1 MLESKKISKL
11 IACFCIVLAV
21 FMSFSCKS
29 KEETSSPVQS
39 SSVESSPVQSSV
51 SEITIYEEDFEGDT
65 AAWGP
70 RGNIKAAVSAET
82 AQKGKQ
88 SFAVS
93 GRTSTW
99 NGPIID
105 MTGTFKSGKTYKI
118 SLYVYFNEGPDA
130 QPFNMSVQRDLSG
143 GASYSNVASM
153 NVPKGKWT
161 KIEAEY
167 SVPGD
172 EPSAPIF
179 LYVETPYKNDDQ
191 ATANDLVPFSIDN
204 IRISTLGAAAAAS
217 IQQDIP
223 SLQSFYPDLPI
234 GAAVRPSFL
243 SSDNI
248 HSGLVRHFGVLVYEN
263 EMKMDAMQPTEGKF
277 NFVNADRLVEYAAA
291 NGKILRGHT
300 LLWHSQVP
308 AWFFQDPADPSKN
321 CSKELLLKRID
332 THVTTIVS
340 RYKGKINSW
349 DVVNEVIGDNG
360 KMRDSKYYQIVGS
373 DEYIAAAFRAAR
385 KADPDAVL
393 IINDYGIDAAGGKQ
407 DIMYNLVKKLR
418 AEGVPIDGV
427 GLQGHIS
434 VDYPDVKDIKATIER
449 FAALGLRVQ
458 VTELDMS
465 IYKTDTEPKK
475 IPTNEDLLDQAYKY
489 RDLFAMFQEQA
500 RKGNLDM
507 AVLWGLSDD
516 ETWLNDFPV
525 AGRGNYPLFFGKNLE
540 AKPAYWAIVDPS
552 KLPIYLKK
560 TEAFGVDSAPAVNS
574 PEWKYAVQKDILDKD
589 GNSYGSFK
597 QLWVSDG
604 IYTLVTVK
612 DSTKKANDAVVFY
625 FDPSNTKAAARSGTV
640 QEITVNRK
648 DAVSDDGKTYTIL
661 TKLSTSCE
669 AGTEIGFDLKIIND
683 TNEYSW
689 NDLTNSQNKKTEYF
703 GTIVCKLLPVQI
715 SARQGT
721 PVIDGKADALWAGA
735 QDIAITL
742 KSEGKTKDGS
752 TFKVLYDTKYIY
764 VLVNVLD
771 DVLNKA
777 NANAWE
783 QDSIEVFIDQNNAKT
798 KAYESDDCQ
807 YRVSYVNEASFNGGC
822 DPELFKSAVSI
833 TSTGY
838 MIEAAV
844 PLTQVT
850 GKAGVSLGFDVQI
863 NDADASGKRVGVTNW
878 SCDTNQGYQNTS
890 GFGVLVLE

>member
-1 MLESKKISKL
+1 MLKGKKITKL
-11 IACFCIVLAV
+11 ILGFCTVFAVLI
-21 FMSFSCKS
+21 SFSCGSKS
-29 KEETSSPVQS
+29 VNEKPA
-39 SSVESSPVQSSV
+39 
-51 SEITIYEEDFEGDT
+51 SEIEVISADPQEIIVHEDDFESGATAWTPRGSAKTAISADT
-65 AAWGP
+65 AQ
-70 RGNIKAAVSAET
+70 S
-82 AQKGKQ
+82 GKQ
-88 SFAVS
+88 SLSVT

-99 NGPIID
+99 NGPLLD
-105 MTGTFKSGKTYKI
+105 MTGKLKSGSTYKI
-118 SLYVYFNEGPDA
+118 SLYVYYQDGLDS
-130 QPFNMSVQRDLSG
+130 QPFGMSIQRDLSG
-143 GASYSNVASM
+143 GATYTNIAS
-153 NVPKGKWT
+153 VTVSKGKWT
-161 KIEAEY
+161 KFEAEY

-172 EPSAPIF
+172 EPSAPIY
-179 LYVETPYKNDDQ
+179 LYVETPYKADDQ
-191 ATANDLVPFSIDN
+191 AAKDDLLSFYIDN
-204 IRISTLGAAAAAS
+204 VSVTTLGTAAVVS
-217 IQQDIP
+217 IQTDIP

-263 EMKMDAMQPTEGKF
+263 EMKMDAMQPAEGNF
-277 NFVNADRLVEYAAA
+277 NFKNADMLVEYAAK
-291 NGKILRGHT
+291 NGKTLRGHT

-308 AWFFQDPADPSKN
+308 AWFFQDPSDPAKD
-321 CSKELLLKRID
+321 CSKEVLLKRIE
-332 THVTTIVS
+332 THVSTIVS
-340 RYKGKINSW
+340 RYKGKVHSW

-373 DEYIAAAFRAAR
+373 DEYIAVAFRAAR

-427 GLQGHIS
+427 GLQAHIS
-434 VDYPDVKDIKATIER
+434 VDYPDVKAIKATIER

-475 IPTNEDLLDQAYKY
+475 VPTNEDLLDQAYKY

-560 TEAFGVDSAPAVNS
+560 TEAFGVDSAPALNS
-574 PEWKYAVQKDILDKD
+574 PEWNYAAQKDILDKD

-604 IYTLVTVK
+604 VYSLVTVK

-625 FDPSNTKAAARSGTV
+625 VDPSNTKAATRSSKV

-648 DAVSDDGKTYTIL
+648 DASSDDGKTYTIL
-661 TKLSTSCE
+661 TKLSTNCE
-669 AGTEIGFDLKIIND
+669 VGTEIGFDLKIIND
-683 TNEYSW
+683 KNEYSW

-721 PVIDGKADALWAGA
+721 PVIDGKADAIWADA
-735 QDIAITL
+735 EDIAITL

-764 VLVNVLD
+764 VLVNVMD

-783 QDSIEVFIDQNNAKT
+783 QDSIEIFIDQNNAKT
-798 KAYESDDCQ
+798 KAYEGDDCQ

-822 DPELFKSAVSI
+822 DPVLFKSAVSI

-850 GKAGVSLGFDVQI
+850 GKAGASLGFDVQI
-863 NDADASGKRVGVTNW
+863 NDADASGKRAGVRNW
-878 SCDTNQGYQNTS
+878 ACDTNQGYQNTS